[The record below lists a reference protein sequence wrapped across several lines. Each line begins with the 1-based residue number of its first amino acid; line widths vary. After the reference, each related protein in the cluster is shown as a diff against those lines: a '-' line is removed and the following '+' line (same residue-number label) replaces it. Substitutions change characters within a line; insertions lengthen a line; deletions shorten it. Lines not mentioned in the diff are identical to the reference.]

1 MLFDLLDPTGSRGTA
16 KSRKDSNID
25 IKEHPVLGVYV
36 AGLQEVKADT
46 GDAIAKLMDQGNE
59 MRAVRLQRPQRAP
72 RPPLRRLPPRRRW
85 RRRT

>member
-1 MLFDLLDPTGSRGTA
+1 MRGRDRAAATAPAATAQVLFDLLDPTGSRGTA

-59 MRAVRLQRPQRAP
+59 MRAVRS
-72 RPPLRRLPPRRRW
+72 
-85 RRRT
+85 